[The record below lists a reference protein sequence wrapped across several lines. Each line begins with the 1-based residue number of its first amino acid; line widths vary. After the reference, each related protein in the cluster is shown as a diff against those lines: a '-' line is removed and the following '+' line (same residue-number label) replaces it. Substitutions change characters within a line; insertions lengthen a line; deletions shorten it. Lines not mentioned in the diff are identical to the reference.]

1 MSMMKNFSVIQ
12 QLRFA
17 LVGIVLLAVST
28 MLLSCWLSQ
37 QAKDDALAM
46 NIAGSLRMQTYKV
59 ALLQQQADPAAAA
72 LAQQQLLSSWQHPV
86 FYQLK
91 HQDAKL
97 SELFRQARYQWLV
110 LAGKLSQQL
119 LSNEELVSQLNQ
131 QVDLIE
137 QLVSQV
143 QQGAESR
150 LAVLR
155 WVQLSAVLLLAGVA
169 VIVYRGLQ
177 QRVVQPLQALTQVAK
192 QITQGDLS
200 ARLQLPQQDEFGLLA
215 LTLDQMS
222 TVLASR
228 YGSLAQQLADQNDT
242 LARHHQ
248 QLQFLYQLSQRFIHQ
263 QAGSAQ
269 LKQLLNDLQQ
279 LVAVAELELCLM
291 TENGVEPYLQLK
303 TELCQTSHCQQR
315 DCQQCR
321 QAPAIG
327 LREKDNLVWRFQLQR
342 EYRHF
347 GILLARTAPEQP
359 LTDWQQQLLAAVA
372 AQLALA
378 LSLQQQQDQSCRL
391 ALLQERN
398 LIAGELHHALAQS
411 LSYLKIQT
419 NRLQKC
425 LARQDQTCLL
435 DVATELSQSLDVAYR
450 QFYQLLSTF
459 SLTISGGGLEQALQH
474 SLHQLAQQSGIR
486 FELHYQLLNIPLH
499 GHEEIHLL
507 QLVKECCQLLVQQ
520 SLASEVVVT
529 LQQVSDQLLE
539 LSISDNGVGTVH
551 SQQLLVLQDR
561 AQQLRAQLQTQQ
573 TSQGRYLLTCRF
585 IPQSLLHTEPK
596 CTEAEV

>member
-17 LVGIVLLAVST
+17 LAGIVLLAVST

-37 QAKDDALAM
+37 QAKNDALAM

-59 ALLQQQADPAAAA
+59 ALLQQQVDPAVAA
-72 LAQQQLLSSWQHPV
+72 LAQQQLLNTWQHPV

-119 LSNEELVSQLNQ
+119 LSNEELVSQLSQ

-137 QLVSQV
+137 QLVTQV
-143 QQGAESR
+143 QQSAETR

-155 WVQLSAVLLLAGVA
+155 WVQLSAVLLLAVA
-169 VIVYRGLQ
+169 VLIIYRGLQ
-177 QRVVQPLQALTQVAK
+177 QRLVQPLQALTQVAK
-192 QITQGDLS
+192 QITQGDFS
-200 ARLQLPQQDEFGLLA
+200 ARLPQQQQDEFGLLA
-215 LTLDQMS
+215 LTLNQMS
-222 TVLASR
+222 AALASR
-228 YGSLAQQLADQNDT
+228 YDTLAQQLAAQNDS
-242 LARHHQ
+242 LARNHQ
-248 QLQFLYQLSQRFIHQ
+248 QLQFLYELSQRFLHSQ
-263 QAGSAQ
+263 PESAQ
-269 LKQLLNDLQQ
+269 LRQLLNDLQQ
-279 LVAVAELELCLM
+279 LVAVAELELCLT
-291 TENGVEPYLQLK
+291 TENGDEPYLQLRS
-303 TELCQTSHCQQR
+303 EQCQTDSCLKRH
-315 DCQQCR
+315 CQQCR

-327 LREKDNLVWRFQLQR
+327 LREKDHLVWRFQLQR

-378 LSLQQQQDQSCRL
+378 LSLQHQQDQSCRL

-398 LIAGELHHALAQS
+398 LIAGELHHAMAQS

-474 SLHQLAQQSGIR
+474 SLQQLAQQSGIR
-486 FELHYQLLNIPLH
+486 FELHYLLLNIPLH

-529 LQQVSDQLLE
+529 LQQVSAQLLE

-561 AQQLRAQLQTQQ
+561 AQQLRAQLQSQQ
-573 TSQGRYLLTCRF
+573 TSQGRHLLTCRF
-585 IPQSLLHTEPK
+585 IPQSLLHTEQR
-596 CTEAEV
+596 CTEPEV

>member
-1 MSMMKNFSVIQ
+1 MMKNFSVIL

-28 MLLSCWLSQ
+28 MLISFWLSQ
-37 QAKDDALAM
+37 QTKDDALAM

-59 ALLQQQADPAAAA
+59 AFLQQQADPAAAA
-72 LAQQQLLSSWQHPV
+72 AAQQQLLSTWQHPV

-119 LSNEELVSQLNQ
+119 LSDEELISQLNQ

-137 QLVSQV
+137 QLVTQV

-155 WVQLSAVLLLAGVA
+155 WVQLMAMLLLAGVA
-169 VIVYRGLQ
+169 FIVYRGLQ

-192 QITQGDLS
+192 QITQGDFS
-200 ARLQLPQQDEFGLLA
+200 ARLQQQQQDEFGLLA
-215 LTLDQMS
+215 LTLNQMN
-222 TVLASR
+222 TALANR
-228 YGSLAQQLADQNDT
+228 YGTLAQQVAEQNDT
-242 LARHHQ
+242 LARNHQ
-248 QLQFLYQLSQRFIHQ
+248 QLQFLYELSQRFLHQ
-263 QAGSAQ
+263 QAGAAQ
-269 LKQLLNDLQQ
+269 LRQLLNDLQQ

-303 TELCQTSHCQQR
+303 TESCQTTSCQQR

-327 LREKDNLVWRFQLQR
+327 LREKDRLIWRFQLQR
-342 EYRHF
+342 EFRHF
-347 GILLARTAPEQP
+347 GILLARTTHDQP
-359 LTDWQQQLLAAVA
+359 LSEWQQQLFAAVA
-372 AQLALA
+372 AQLALE

-398 LIAGELHHALAQS
+398 LIAGELHHAMAQS

-425 LARQDQTCLL
+425 LARNDQTCLQ

-474 SLHQLAQQSGIR
+474 SLQQLAQQSGIR

-529 LQQVSDQLLE
+529 LQLISAQLLE
-539 LSISDNGVGTVH
+539 LSISDNGVGTLYA
-551 SQQLLVLQDR
+551 QQLLVLQDR

-573 TSQGRYLLTCRF
+573 TSQGRHLLTCRF
-585 IPQSLLHTEPK
+585 IPQYLLHSGDS
-596 CTEAEV
+596 CAVQIS